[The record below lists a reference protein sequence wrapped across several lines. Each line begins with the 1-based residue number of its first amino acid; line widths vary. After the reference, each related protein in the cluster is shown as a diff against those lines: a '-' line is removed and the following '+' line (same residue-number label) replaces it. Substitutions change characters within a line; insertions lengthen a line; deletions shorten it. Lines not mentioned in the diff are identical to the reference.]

1 MNYEKMDEER
11 ILEEQILQEIS
22 RLTKLREE
30 ILAEIISLDE
40 QIQKAYEEVE
50 Q

>member
-1 MNYEKMDEER
+1 MNNYEEMDEDQLLNE
-11 ILEEQILQEIS
+11 LS

-30 ILAEIISLDE
+30 KLAEIISLDE
-40 QIQKAYEEVE
+40 QIQKLHEESE